1 MFRSEAR
8 RTLAGLTVVRY
19 STMNRRALIAGS
31 LVVACSLALTS
42 CGRSHAALTHS
53 FSSSSEGIGVR
64 YPDGWTLT
72 TVNHGFVPDPAL
84 CFDVSKV
91 AAQQIIDLRV
101 VEYLAPYFNR
111 KSLPSYPLRPNRFD
125 LAAFRKGDND
135 WSPGKDMSFREHRR
149 VFFAGLALPTST
161 DINTRREVVQI
172 LDSLQISSH
181 GRCRP
186 TSGVGS
192 HGVPSPKR

>member
-1 MFRSEAR
+1 
-8 RTLAGLTVVRY
+8 
-19 STMNRRALIAGS
+19 MNRQALITGS
-31 LVVACSLALTS
+31 IVAACSIGLTS
-42 CGRSHAALTHS
+42 CGRSSHATLTHS

-64 YPDGWTLT
+64 YPAGWTLT
-72 TVNHGFVPDPAL
+72 TANHGYVPDPAL

-91 AAQQIIDLRV
+91 TAQEIVELRV
-101 VEYLAPYFNR
+101 VEYLPPYFNR
-111 KSLPSYPLRPNRFD
+111 KSLQLYPVRPNHFD

-135 WSPGKDMSFREHRR
+135 WSPGNDMSFREHRR
-149 VFFAGLALPTST
+149 VFFAGLALPASA

-172 LDSLQISSH
+172 LDSLQIFMH
-181 GRCRP
+181 ERCRP